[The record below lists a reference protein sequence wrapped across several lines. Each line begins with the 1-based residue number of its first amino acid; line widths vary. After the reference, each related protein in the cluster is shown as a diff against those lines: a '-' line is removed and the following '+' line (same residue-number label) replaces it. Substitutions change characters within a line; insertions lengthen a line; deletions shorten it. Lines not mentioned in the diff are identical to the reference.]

1 MFGYWVENSL
11 FREKIK
17 RQNAMD
23 VLKKEL
29 NHSRH
34 KIKKVSK
41 LDEKLVTVQRKA
53 APLHAAPFSGRF
65 IHLTVDIKR
74 LAKRMTPSLFRTSAI
89 RCLLS
94 GTTIFSL

>member
-41 LDEKLVTVQRKA
+41 LDEKLVTMSRERPHHCMQ
-53 APLHAAPFSGRF
+53 PLSPDASF
-65 IHLTVDIKR
+65 I
-74 LAKRMTPSLFRTSAI
+74 
-89 RCLLS
+89 
-94 GTTIFSL
+94 